1 MRRSIPALAA
11 LSLAMTAAFSITAL
25 ANWHYDEG
33 GYFWENEEGD
43 RLKSQ
48 WAWLDGNQD
57 GISECYY
64 FGEDGYML
72 SSAVTPDGYEVDASG
87 AWVVSGVIQTKVD
100 PSVASGQDAAGSDG
114 ASQTDAGS
122 SDAQADASSSEA
134 PASYTVGSLTVQP
147 QGEFAGSL
155 VIQDGTKL
163 TMADPAS
170 QKTAIVL
177 YVDMTQDP
185 EYQEVMQSAQ
195 ALGVDLNSDVMRS
208 MVIDIF
214 ISSFASN
221 MGSQPIITADLNYPS
236 GSWRQLRYDPS
247 AMEGAYTDILVR
259 YDNNVFYA
267 IVFGGLD
274 GYVDIDAFMNNCI
287 R

>member
-1 MRRSIPALAA
+1 MRRYIPALAA
-11 LSLAMTAAFSITAL
+11 LSLAMTTAFSITAL
-25 ANWHYDEG
+25 ANWHYDDG
-33 GYFWENEEGD
+33 GYFWEDEEGD

-72 SSAVTPDGYEVDASG
+72 SSTVTPDGYEVDASG

-100 PSVASGQDAAGSDG
+100 PSAASSQDEAA
-114 ASQTDAGS
+114 S
-122 SDAQADASSSEA
+122 SDTQAESASSDI
-134 PASYTVGSLTVQP
+134 PVSYTVGSLTVRP

-170 QKTAIVL
+170 QKTAVVL

-185 EYQEVMQSAQ
+185 EYQEVMKSAQ
-195 ALGVDLNSDVMRS
+195 TLGVDLNSDVMRS

-214 ISSFASN
+214 INSFASN
-221 MGSQPIITADLNYPS
+221 MGSQPISTADLTYPS

-287 R
+287 E

>member
-1 MRRSIPALAA
+1 MRND
-11 LSLAMTAAFSITAL
+11 
-25 ANWHYDEG
+25 AN
-33 GYFWENEEGD
+33 
-43 RLKSQ
+43 
-48 WAWLDGNQD
+48 
-57 GISECYY
+57 
-64 FGEDGYML
+64 
-72 SSAVTPDGYEVDASG
+72 
-87 AWVVSGVIQTKVD
+87 
-100 PSVASGQDAAGSDG
+100 
-114 ASQTDAGS
+114 
-122 SDAQADASSSEA
+122 
-134 PASYTVGSLTVQP
+134 
-147 QGEFAGSL
+147 
-155 VIQDGTKL
+155 

-221 MGSQPIITADLNYPS
+221 MGSQPISTADLNYPS

-274 GYVDIDAFMNNCI
+274 GYVDIDAFMNNCLD
-287 R
+287 